1 MNIFNIQKFNVD
13 FRGAIHCYEMILVH
27 SLDIV
32 LGNKEKLSQV
42 SILTNRKV
50 RVICKSH
57 EEAAGKVV
65 VL

>member
-1 MNIFNIQKFNVD
+1 
-13 FRGAIHCYEMILVH
+13 MILVH

-32 LGNKEKLSQV
+32 LGKKEKLSQV
-42 SILTNRKV
+42 SIITNRKV
-50 RVICKSH
+50 RVIYKSH

>member
-1 MNIFNIQKFNVD
+1 
-13 FRGAIHCYEMILVH
+13 MILVH
-27 SLDIV
+27 SLEIV